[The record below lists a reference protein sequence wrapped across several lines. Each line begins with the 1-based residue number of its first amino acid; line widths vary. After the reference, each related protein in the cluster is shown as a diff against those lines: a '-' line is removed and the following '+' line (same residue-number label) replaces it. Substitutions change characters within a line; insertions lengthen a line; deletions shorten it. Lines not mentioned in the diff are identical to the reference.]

1 MKLPLDAGLPEGGAL
16 VRAAAAAA
24 LGVAEGDVR
33 TVRTVKR
40 SVDARKK
47 RDVHFEMCIRDRSRP
62 MARSSSPCENT
73 SVGEPNANC
82 RPSFSTSTRS
92 DRRARSSML
101 CDTMTTVSPPACSWA
116 MRSRN
121 SSEK

>member
-1 MKLPLDAGLPEGGAL
+1 MLEVSNVKLPLDAGLPEGGGL

-47 RDVHFEMCIRDRSRP
+47 RDVHFVATLGVELVDEAAEERALAVAI
-62 MARSSSPCENT
+62 ARGGAGAI
-73 SVGEPNANC
+73 VGTHVKRHEPY
-82 RPSFSTSTRS
+82 
-92 DRRARSSML
+92 
-101 CDTMTTVSPPACSWA
+101 
-116 MRSRN
+116 
-121 SSEK
+121 